1 MPKYKHVNYRKVS
14 DMVLK
19 VTLMKGSPQPL
30 KPLVDDLSRHTGLG
44 IDTSR
49 VRQMLGDKVVEKVEQ
64 DGDVRRVTTLVIP

>member
-1 MPKYKHVNYRKVS
+1 MPKYKHVNYKHVC
-14 DMVLK
+14 DMVKK
-19 VTLMKGSPQPL
+19 VTLIKGSPQPL
-30 KPLVDDLSRHTGLG
+30 RLLVDDLSRHTGLG